1 MLILLGFGG
10 TNRAIAE
17 SFAPCIVLDDSFTTE
32 SLDSLGNSLQPAQ
45 NLSKVLA
52 QNPESLIITSP
63 GIPPHNAMITTAQE
77 FVETHPKA
85 KLLSEYDF
93 FATTLS
99 KMPPSVWISGTNGK
113 TTTTQMLTHLLQS
126 FGAQRG
132 GNTRTP
138 LATLNPNAP
147 FWILETSSFTLHYT
161 QIAKPILYLLLPLSQ
176 DHISWHGSYENY
188 IADKLK
194 PILSLKEKEIAILP
208 KNLESHPLCQQ
219 SLANLIFYENS
230 QDLAEMF
237 RLDLSKIAFKEPFLL
252 DATLALSACEILFS
266 KQDYALLNAFKIGAH
281 KMEEFHDKE
290 GNLWVDDSKGTN
302 IDATMEAIKRYKDS
316 TILLI
321 LGGDDKGADLTPLFD
336 LIAQCNVEI
345 FAIGSN
351 TDKLC
356 ALAKGIHSPCKA
368 CYTLEVAVRGI
379 QEVFA
384 KGAVASVES
393 KSYRDSKAKTPHYV
407 ALLSPAAASLDQF
420 SSYKERGEKFK
431 AYALKN

>member
-1 MLILLGFGG
+1 MLILLGFGN

-17 SFAPCIVLDDSFTTE
+17 SYAPCVVLDDSFTTE

-77 FVETHPKA
+77 FVEAHPKA
-85 KLLSEYDF
+85 RLLSEYDF
-93 FATTLS
+93 FTLQG

-126 FGAQRG
+126 FGAQSG
-132 GNTRTP
+132 GNIGTP
-138 LATLNPNAP
+138 LAKLNPNAP

-176 DHISWHGSYENY
+176 DHISWHSSYENY
-188 IADKLK
+188 IEDKLK
-194 PILSLKEKEIAILP
+194 PILFLREKEIAILP

-266 KQDYALLNAFKIGAH
+266 KQDYALLNTFKIGAH
-281 KMEEFHDKE
+281 KMEEFRDKE

>member
-1 MLILLGFGG
+1 MLILLGFGN

-17 SFAPCIVLDDSFTTE
+17 SYAPCVVLDDSFTTE

-126 FGAQRG
+126 FGAQSG
-132 GNTRTP
+132 GNIGTP
-138 LATLNPNAP
+138 LAKLNPNAP

>member
-126 FGAQRG
+126 FGAPSG
-132 GNTRTP
+132 GNIGTP
-138 LATLNPNAP
+138 LAKLNPNAP

-368 CYTLEVAVRGI
+368 CYTLEVAVREI

-384 KGAVASVES
+384 KST
-393 KSYRDSKAKTPHYV
+393 KDSKAKTPHYV

>member
-1 MLILLGFGG
+1 MLILLGFGN

-17 SFAPCIVLDDSFTTE
+17 SYAPCVVLDDSFTTE

-77 FVETHPKA
+77 FVEAHPKA
-85 KLLSEYDF
+85 RLLSEYDF
-93 FATTLS
+93 FTLQG

-126 FGAQRG
+126 FGAQSG
-132 GNTRTP
+132 GNIGTP
-138 LATLNPNAP
+138 LAKLNPNAP
-147 FWILETSSFTLHYT
+147 LWILETSSFTLHYT

-368 CYTLEVAVRGI
+368 CYTLEVAVREI

-384 KGAVASVES
+384 KST
-393 KSYRDSKAKTPHYV
+393 KDSKAKTPHYV

>member
-1 MLILLGFGG
+1 MLILLGFGN

-17 SFAPCIVLDDSFTTE
+17 SYAPCVVLDDSFTTE

-77 FVETHPKA
+77 FVEAHPKA
-85 KLLSEYDF
+85 RLLSEYDF
-93 FATTLS
+93 FALQG

-126 FGAQRG
+126 FGAQSG
-132 GNTRTP
+132 GNIGTP
-138 LATLNPNAP
+138 LAKLNPNAP
-147 FWILETSSFTLHYT
+147 LWILETSSFTLHYT

-176 DHISWHGSYENY
+176 DHISWHSSYENY
-188 IADKLK
+188 IEDKLK
-194 PILSLKEKEIAILP
+194 PILFLREKEIAILP

-266 KQDYALLNAFKIGAH
+266 KQDYALLNTFKIGAH
-281 KMEEFHDKE
+281 KMEEFRDKE

>member
-1 MLILLGFGG
+1 MLILLGFGN

-63 GIPPHNAMITTAQE
+63 GIPPHNAMITTARE

-93 FATTLS
+93 FATILS

-126 FGAQRG
+126 FGVQSG
-132 GNTRTP
+132 GNIGTP
-138 LATLNPNAP
+138 LAKLNPNAP
-147 FWILETSSFTLHYT
+147 LWILETSSFTLHYT

-176 DHISWHGSYENY
+176 DHISWHSSYENY
-188 IADKLK
+188 IEDKLK
-194 PILSLKEKEIAILP
+194 PILFLREKEIAILP

-266 KQDYALLNAFKIGAH
+266 KQDYALLNTFRIGAH
-281 KMEEFHDKE
+281 KMEEFRDKE

-321 LGGDDKGADLTPLFD
+321 LGGNDKGADLTPLFD

>member
-1 MLILLGFGG
+1 MLILLGFGN

-17 SFAPCIVLDDSFTTE
+17 SYAPCVVLDDSFTTE

-77 FVETHPKA
+77 FVEAHPKA
-85 KLLSEYDF
+85 RLLSEYDF
-93 FATTLS
+93 FTLQG

-126 FGAQRG
+126 FGAQSG
-132 GNTRTP
+132 GNIGTP
-138 LATLNPNAP
+138 LAKLNPNAP

>member
-17 SFAPCIVLDDSFTTE
+17 SFAPCIVLDDSFTE
-32 SLDSLGNSLQPAQ
+32 KSQDDLGNLLLPSK
-45 NLSKVLA
+45 NLSEVLA
-52 QNPESLIITSP
+52 QNPKAYIVTSP
-63 GIPPHNAMITTAQE
+63 GIPPSNAMITTALE
-77 FVETHPKA
+77 FIATHPQA
-85 KLLSEYDF
+85 KFCSEYDF

-113 TTTTQMLTHLLQS
+113 TTTTQMLTHLLES
-126 FGAQRG
+126 YGAQSG
-132 GNTRTP
+132 GNIGTP
-138 LATLNPNAP
+138 LAKLNPNAP

-194 PILSLKEKEIAILP
+194 PILLLREKEIAILP
-208 KNLESHPLCQQ
+208 KNLEPHPLCKQ
-219 SLANLIFYENS
+219 SLANCIFYQNS
-230 QDLAEMF
+230 HDLADIF
-237 RLDLSKIAFKEPFLL
+237 HLNLNAIAFKEPFLL

-266 KQDYALLNAFKIGAH
+266 IQDYTLLNSFKIGAH
-281 KMEEFHDKE
+281 KMEEFHDKD

-302 IDATMEAIKRYKDS
+302 IDATMEAIKCYKDKK
-316 TILLI
+316 ILLV

-356 ALAKGIHSPCKA
+356 TLAKKTKTPHYA
-368 CYTLEVAVRGI
+368 CYTLENAVT
-379 QEVFA
+379 
-384 KGAVASVES
+384 KM
-393 KSYRDSKAKTPHYV
+393 KDSFRTQSNAI

-431 AYALKN
+431 AYALQ

>member
-1 MLILLGFGG
+1 MLILLGFGN

-17 SFAPCIVLDDSFTTE
+17 SYAPCVVLDDSFTTE

-77 FVETHPKA
+77 FVEAHPKA
-85 KLLSEYDF
+85 RLLSEYDF
-93 FATTLS
+93 FTLQG

-126 FGAQRG
+126 FGAQSG
-132 GNTRTP
+132 GNIGTP
-138 LATLNPNAP
+138 LAKLNPNAP

-176 DHISWHGSYENY
+176 DHISWHSSYENY
-188 IADKLK
+188 IEDKLK
-194 PILSLKEKEIAILP
+194 PILFLREKEIAILP

-266 KQDYALLNAFKIGAH
+266 KQDYALLNTFKIGAH
-281 KMEEFHDKE
+281 KMEEFRDKE

-356 ALAKGIHSPCKA
+356 ALAKGSHSPCKA

>member
-1 MLILLGFGG
+1 MLILLGFGN

-17 SFAPCIVLDDSFTTE
+17 SYAPCVVLDDSFTTE

-77 FVETHPKA
+77 FVEAHPKA
-85 KLLSEYDF
+85 RLLSEYDF
-93 FATTLS
+93 FTLQG

-126 FGAQRG
+126 FGAQSG
-132 GNTRTP
+132 GNIGTP
-138 LATLNPNAP
+138 LAKLNPNAP

-176 DHISWHGSYENY
+176 DHISWHSSYENY
-188 IADKLK
+188 IEDKLK
-194 PILSLKEKEIAILP
+194 PILFLREKEIAILP

>member
-17 SFAPCIVLDDSFTTE
+17 SFAPCIVLDDSFTE
-32 SLDSLGNSLQPAQ
+32 KSQDDLGNLLLPSK
-45 NLSKVLA
+45 NLSEVLA
-52 QNPESLIITSP
+52 QNPEASIVTSP
-63 GIPPHNAMITTAQE
+63 GIPPKNAMITTALE
-77 FVETHPKA
+77 FIATHPQA
-85 KLLSEYDF
+85 KLCSEYDF

-113 TTTTQMLTHLLQS
+113 TTTTQMLTHLLES
-126 FGAQRG
+126 YGAQSG
-132 GNTRTP
+132 GNIGTP
-138 LATLNPNAP
+138 LAKLNPNAP

-161 QIAKPILYLLLPLSQ
+161 QVAKPILYLLLPLSQ

-194 PILSLKEKEIAILP
+194 PILLLREKEIAILP
-208 KNLESHPLCQQ
+208 KNLESHPLCKQ
-219 SLANLIFYENS
+219 SLANCIFYQNS
-230 QDLAEMF
+230 QDLADIF
-237 RLDLSKIAFKEPFLL
+237 HLNLSAIAFKEPFLL

-266 KQDYALLNAFKIGAH
+266 IQDYALLNTFKIGAH
-281 KMEEFHDKE
+281 KMEEFHDKD

-302 IDATMEAIKRYKDS
+302 IDATMEAIKCYKDKK
-316 TILLI
+316 ILLV

-356 ALAKGIHSPCKA
+356 TLAKETKTPHCA
-368 CYTLEVAVRGI
+368 CYTLEN
-379 QEVFA
+379 
-384 KGAVASVES
+384 AVA
-393 KSYRDSKAKTPHYV
+393 KMKDSFRTQTNAI

-431 AYALKN
+431 AYALQ